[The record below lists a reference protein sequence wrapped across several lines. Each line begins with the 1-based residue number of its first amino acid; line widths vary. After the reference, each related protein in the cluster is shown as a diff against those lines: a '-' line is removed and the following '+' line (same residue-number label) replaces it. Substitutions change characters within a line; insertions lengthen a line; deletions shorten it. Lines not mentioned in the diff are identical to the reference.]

1 MRISYWSSDVC
12 PSDLT
17 IAASDKVLL
26 YDTTACG
33 CPDPA
38 GLTYDP
44 SSGRLLLV
52 DSEVDESPFFSETNM
67 FALDTEGSFLQGFSL
82 TGFSEEATG
91 VAYWRDPSTSEESL
105 FITEDEEQAV
115 CRVSLDNPGIKLAE
129 FSSRRAEEHTL
140 EIQSIMRTAY
150 AAYG

>member
-1 MRISYWSSDVC
+1 MG
-12 PSDLT
+12 T
-17 IAASDKVLL
+17 GTMAASDKVPL
-26 YDTTACG
+26 YDPTAVG

-38 GLTYDP
+38 GRTYDP
-44 SSGRLLLV
+44 SSVRLLLV

-105 FITEDEEQAV
+105 FITDDEEPAV
-115 CRVSLDNPGIKLAE
+115 CRVGLDNPGLTPDT
-129 FSSRRAEEHTL
+129 FSPWPLRLHDPEEIDFDPLRGNLFT
-140 EIQSIMRTAY
+140 I
-150 AAYG
+150 

>member
-1 MRISYWSSDVC
+1 MIRRPPRSTRTDTLFPYTTLFRS
-12 PSDLT
+12 
-17 IAASDKVLL
+17 
-26 YDTTACG
+26 YDTTAFG

-91 VAYWRDPSTSEESL
+91 VAYWRDPSTSVERL
-105 FITEDEEQAV
+105 FITED
-115 CRVSLDNPGIKLAE
+115 RKS
-129 FSSRRAEEHTL
+129 TL
-140 EIQSIMRTAY
+140 LNSTH
-150 AAYG
+150 